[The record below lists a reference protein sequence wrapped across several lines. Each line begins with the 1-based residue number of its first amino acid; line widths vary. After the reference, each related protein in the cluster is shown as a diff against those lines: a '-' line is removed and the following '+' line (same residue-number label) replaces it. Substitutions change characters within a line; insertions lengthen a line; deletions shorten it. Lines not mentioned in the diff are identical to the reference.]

1 MSVSI
6 WNDQFSSIK
15 KARVSVDVVIIGGGI
30 TGLSTAFW
38 LQKEDP
44 SLSIAIVEKYL
55 MGAGASGRNAG
66 FITCGSVEHFNRL
79 VEQYGEERAL
89 EIWKFSE
96 ENLSLLKENIINIST
111 ETCNFEQG
119 GSFSL
124 ASTSEELTEL
134 NASAQLM
141 KKLNINVES
150 LNGQEIKQRLGAH
163 NFVGGIK
170 YLDDACVNPV
180 QLLNAIRNQFNSN
193 VELYENNEVFN
204 ISTKSDLRIVQTNKE
219 SFESPIVILATNG
232 YSTLINKYFSSKI
245 FPTRGQILVTEPL
258 PKFMEGPCYANFVL
272 DYFRQLPAGEVL
284 IGGFRQMQKDTEV
297 GYSDETTD
305 IIQNSL
311 ENFIS
316 KYIPNTKNKKIKYRW
331 SGIMGFSYDG
341 MPLIGSLPTD
351 HQVFFCGGYTAHGL
365 GLSFNSTKKLVDLIF
380 NRNIP
385 QFLSAKR

>member
-1 MSVSI
+1 MSVSF
-6 WNDQFSSIK
+6 WNDQFNSHK
-15 KARVSVDVVIIGGGI
+15 KTSTSVDVVIIGGGI

-44 SLSIAIVEKYL
+44 SLSIAIVEKHL
-55 MGAGASGRNAG
+55 IGAGASGRNAG
-66 FITCGSVEHFNRL
+66 FITCGSVEHFSRL
-79 VEQYGEERAL
+79 VEQYGKERAL

-96 ENLSLLKENIINIST
+96 ENLSLLKEHIINVNKVS
-111 ETCNFEQG
+111 CNFEQG

-124 ASTSEELTEL
+124 ASTAGELKEL
-134 NASAQLM
+134 NVSAQLM
-141 KKLNINVES
+141 KKLKINVES
-150 LNGQEIKQRLGAH
+150 LNGAEIQQRLGAH

-180 QLLNAIRNQFNSN
+180 KLLEAIRNQLNSN
-193 VELYENNEVFN
+193 VKIYENNEVFN
-204 ISTKSDLRIVQTNKE
+204 ISTKSDLRVVQTNQE

-232 YSTLINKYFSSKI
+232 YSTLINNYFSSKI
-245 FPTRGQILVTEPL
+245 FPTRGQILVTEAL

-272 DYFRQLPAGEVL
+272 DYFRQLPTGEVL

-297 GYSDETTD
+297 GYSDETTE
-305 IIQNSL
+305 IIQKSL
-311 ENFIS
+311 EEFIS
-316 KYIPNTKNKKIKYRW
+316 KYLPITKNKKIKYRW

-351 HQVFFCGGYTAHGL
+351 HQIFFCGGYTAHGI
-365 GLSFNSTKKLVDLIF
+365 GLSFNSSKKLVDLIF